1 MTSQVAHLLHTV
13 LYSATRSAKGWRRLP
28 LKSRGV
34 VRKATERCC
43 PHGHWA
49 PVGRNRVL
57 SVPFRVFLPL
67 SVPACTDL
75 FLPLSVPAC
84 TDILLPCPYRHVQI
98 SSCPC
103 PYRHVQISYCLVRT
117 GMYSFPVLVRTGI
130 QDKGYVYPP
139 LSLLSLPRSRSLSAP
154 HSFRHSLLVVPM
166 RRTLL
171 GTDVWSSD
179 TASTSG
185 AARRGTARHGTARH
199 GGRSI
204 DELHGHG
211 RRRTLLECRRTRC
224 EACRTRVYAANKQ
237 STHATSSLNVR
248 RHTTSNLNVWRHNT
262 MSGERPRQI

>member
-84 TDILLPCPYRHVQI
+84 TDILLPCPYRHVQF
-98 SSCPC
+98 SCPC
-103 PYRHVQISYCLVRT
+103 PYRHPGQRLRLPS
-117 GMYSFPVLVRTGI
+117 S
-130 QDKGYVYPP
+130 

-224 EACRTRVYAANKQ
+224 EACRTRVYAAN
-237 STHATSSLNVR
+237 
-248 RHTTSNLNVWRHNT
+248 
-262 MSGERPRQI
+262 

>member
-13 LYSATRSAKGWRRLP
+13 LYSAIRGAKGWRRLP

-67 SVPACTDL
+67 SVLACTDI

-84 TDILLPCPYRHVQI
+84 TDIFLPLSVPACTDLLLPCPYRHVQF
-98 SSCPC
+98 SCPC
-103 PYRHVQISYCLVRT
+103 PYRHVQFSCLCPYRH
-117 GMYSFPVLVRTGI
+117 I
-130 QDKGYVYPP
+130 QFSCPCPYRHPGQRLRLPSS

-179 TASTSG
+179 TANTSG
-185 AARRGTARHGTARH
+185 AARHGAARHSTAR
-199 GGRSI
+199 
-204 DELHGHG
+204 
-211 RRRTLLECRRTRC
+211 
-224 EACRTRVYAANKQ
+224 
-237 STHATSSLNVR
+237 
-248 RHTTSNLNVWRHNT
+248 
-262 MSGERPRQI
+262 RQINRRAAWTGKAQDFAGVPTHTV